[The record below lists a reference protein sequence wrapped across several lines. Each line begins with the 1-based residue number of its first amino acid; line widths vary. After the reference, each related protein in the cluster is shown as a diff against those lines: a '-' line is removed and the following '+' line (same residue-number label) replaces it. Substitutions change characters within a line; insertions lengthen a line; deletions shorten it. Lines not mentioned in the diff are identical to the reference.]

1 MEGVVANCSK
11 LHWKID
17 LIKHG
22 IGPLRWTWLPIG
34 VLIARDAPPHS
45 LKDSNASM
53 KMNTMEGVG
62 VRSLACN
69 ILGVERHVGALRWGL
84 GRVISA

>member
-1 MEGVVANCSK
+1 VEGVVAKCSK

-22 IGPLRWTWLPIG
+22 IGPLRWTWLPIR
-34 VLIARDAPPHS
+34 VLIPRGAPPHS
-45 LKDSNASM
+45 LKYSNASLKM
-53 KMNTMEGVG
+53 KTMEGVG
-62 VRSLACN
+62 VHSLACN
-69 ILGVERHVGALRWGL
+69 ILGVEGHVGAPRWGL